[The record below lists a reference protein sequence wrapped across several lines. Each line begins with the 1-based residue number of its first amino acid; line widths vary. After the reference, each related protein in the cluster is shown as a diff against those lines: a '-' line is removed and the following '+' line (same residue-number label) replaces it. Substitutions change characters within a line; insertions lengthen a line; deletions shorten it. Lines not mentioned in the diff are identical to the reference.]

1 MSYKG
6 WSLKDN
12 LSFLLGFKTKDDIN
26 SNIYSSDVQ
35 GPPVPESLRD
45 DVTRDYNGSWNG
57 IDFQSIVDANN
68 KAAAEAAQ
76 IDRDFQQ
83 SSAREA
89 MAFEAQQAQTNR
101 DFQQSSAREAMA
113 FEADQARINREFQER
128 LSNTA
133 YQRSVA
139 DLKAAGLNP
148 ALAYMNGGAST
159 ASGATAGGFSSSGSS
174 ARGVSSNGSRATVDT
189 STVANLLSAMVH
201 TASNESIAVY
211 KGLLDVGSKLGFL
224 LK

>member
-6 WSLKDN
+6 WSLTDN

-35 GPPVPESLRD
+35 GPSVPESLRD
-45 DVTRDYNGSWNG
+45 DVIRDYNGSWNG

-68 KAAAEAAQ
+68 KASAEAAQ

-89 MAFEAQQAQTNR
+89 MAFEAQQAQANR

-174 ARGVSSNGSRATVDT
+174 ARGVSSHGSKASVDT